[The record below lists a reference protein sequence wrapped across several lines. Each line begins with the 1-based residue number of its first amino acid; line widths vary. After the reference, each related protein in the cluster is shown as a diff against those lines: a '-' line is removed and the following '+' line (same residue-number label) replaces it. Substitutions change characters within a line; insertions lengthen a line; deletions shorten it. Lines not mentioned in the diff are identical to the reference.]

1 MKKINVGIVGGS
13 GFTGGE
19 LCRLLL
25 KHKNIE
31 NIYPTSRSDAFK
43 TSTSGSGSTS
53 TGASTYSP
61 SGKGPYSTFF

>member
-1 MKKINVGIVGGS
+1 MKNKKKINVGIIGGS

-31 NIYPTSRSDAFK
+31 NIFPTSRSEQSFK
-43 TSTSGSGSTS
+43 RTHPNLLNSNLNL
-53 TGASTYSP
+53 Y
-61 SGKGPYSTFF
+61 

>member
-31 NIYPTSRSDAFK
+31 NIYPTSRSEVSFER
-43 TSTSGSGSTS
+43 TH
-53 TGASTYSP
+53 TGLANSNLKFIDVNTLIT
-61 SGKGPYSTFF
+61 KKKN